1 MKIIRLLDQASLCF
15 VTFASIASIAC
26 ATETQIPAERFD
38 LSFWKLTLPLDED
51 ENGKVDE
58 IDTRELGQYAHP
70 DFFYVDRS
78 GFLVFTA
85 PNNAATTRTSTNTRS
100 ELRQMFR
107 GTDTSIGTHD
117 PKNNFALEAH
127 PRSNEFADIGG
138 QLEATLKV
146 LHLPGRAR
154 YPDRPSAF
162 SVVIGQ
168 IHALKDEKLVRSG
181 SGFGYGNEPL
191 KIFYKK
197 WPGHESG
204 SVFWTYERNLE
215 RDNLARRDI
224 AYPVWGNSWDNPD
237 DPGEDGIALGELFN
251 YNVNV
256 YGNVMYLTFRTSDPN
271 RTVSYRL
278 DLSDNV
284 DANGIID
291 EKDNPDGYS
300 GDAFYFKAGVYNQC
314 STHDS
319 DDTRDPVCAG
329 TGDWATDKA
338 NGDYASVAFRR
349 IQLTRSVKPEGEP
362 AEK

>member
-1 MKIIRLLDQASLCF
+1 MKILRSLAQVSLGF
-15 VTFASIASIAC
+15 ILFASIAC

-51 ENGKVDE
+51 ENGKADE
-58 IDTRELGQYAHP
+58 VDTRELARYSHP
-70 DFFYVDRS
+70 EFFYIDRD

-85 PNNAATTRTSTNTRS
+85 PNNATTTPNSSNTRS

-107 GTDTSIGTHD
+107 GTDTSVSNYD
-117 PKNNFALEAH
+117 PQNNFALEAH
-127 PRSNEFADIGG
+127 PHARLFADIGG

-146 LHLPGRAR
+146 LHVPERAK
-154 YPDRPSAF
+154 YADRPSAF
-162 SVVIGQ
+162 SVVVGQ
-168 IHALKDEKLVRSG
+168 IHGLKDAELVRSG

-197 WPGHESG
+197 WPGHASG

-215 RDNLARRDI
+215 RDNPDRRDI

-237 DPGEDGIALGELFN
+237 DPGAEGIVLGQLFN

-256 YGNVMYLTFRTSDPN
+256 RGNVMYLTFRTTDPG
-271 RTVSYRL
+271 RIVRYRL

-284 DANGIID
+284 DAHGVVD

-300 GDAFYFKAGVYNQC
+300 GDAMYFKAGVYNQC
-314 STHDS
+314 STRDT
-319 DDTRDPVCAG
+319 DDTGDPACAG
-329 TGDWATDKA
+329 TGDWATDKV

-349 IQLTRSVKPEGEP
+349 IQLTRSVEPVGEP